1 MEVSSSFLICKW
13 KISTFLTFTMQ
24 SFLPL
29 FYVSAVLLVFAW
41 LLSAFINDRLTPKTD
56 LRSWIVLL
64 IASALWPI
72 VLPKLSY
79 ILFRRI
85 ARPSDRCADRDM
97 PIYGSKAQING
108 FEQRLQK

>member
-56 LRSWIVLL
+56 LRSWVVLL

-72 VLPKLSY
+72 VLPKLSH
-79 ILFRRI
+79 ILFRKI
-85 ARPSDRCADRDM
+85 TRPGNHCADRAM
-97 PIYGSKAQING
+97 PLYRSKA
-108 FEQRLQK
+108 